1 MNTQA
6 HTPQNQLALFDQ
18 QAALNLSPARP
29 ARPRKNKSAAAP
41 YCSEISLSG
50 RAEHCMH
57 LLAPV
62 LKLLSEQQEER
73 WLALVSPPAPL
84 TVQWLR
90 DAGLNPQRT
99 LILHPK
105 GLQSSQ
111 ELACQVLELGCS
123 HTVITWLGPLAQ
135 AARLRL
141 SRAAEQGQAQSINI
155 SQDFALS

>member
-1 MNTQA
+1 MNTQINT
-6 HTPQNQLALFDQ
+6 HQLALFDQ
-18 QAALNLSPARP
+18 QAALSLTATRS
-29 ARPRKNKSAAAP
+29 ARPRKARPAP
-41 YCSEISLSG
+41 APFCSEISLSG
-50 RAEHCMH
+50 RAEHCLH
-57 LLAPV
+57 LLAPI

-84 TVQWLR
+84 TMQWLR
-90 DAGLNPQRT
+90 EAGLNPQRT

-135 AARLRL
+135 AARQRL

-155 SQDFALS
+155 SQDFAVY